1 MIDYETYCMIH
12 HFHAAEGLGVRQI
25 ARRLFLSRRTV
36 RRWLREERF
45 QQRQEPDRPS
55 KLDPFKA
62 RITALLAQHPFSG
75 KQILR
80 ILKAEGYTGGK
91 SILNEYLGK
100 VRPRKAEAFLT
111 LRFAAGECAQVDW
124 GEWGSVA
131 VGSTLR
137 RLSFFVMVLC
147 HSRMLY
153 LCFTLGQAMEHF
165 LECHRKAFE
174 YFEGV
179 PHRIMVDN
187 LKCAVLRR
195 LVGQAP
201 VLNGRYRD
209 FAKHYGFEISPCS
222 VGKGNEKGRVES
234 AVGFVKK
241 NLLEGL
247 EIPHFE
253 VLGPLARE
261 WLGREANGRVHGTTK
276 RRPCEMFLE
285 EKGLLRPL
293 PAHPA
298 DTGQV
303 RSVRADSRFRV
314 IFETNRYSV
323 PHRLACQ
330 RLTMHAYEDELY
342 FYEGQTLVAR
352 HPRSYDRHQDF
363 EHPDHAEGLLV
374 ERRHARHQSLLTGF
388 LELSGKASQYLEQ
401 LRMRTLNERHHL
413 RQIMALCEIHG
424 REKTARALEDCLE
437 MQVFGSAYLA
447 NLLEQR
453 GRKLPEAGALHL
465 SRRSDL
471 LEITLPSAD
480 LGIYQDRLPADF
492 ESSPGDEKPQQGGDE
507 DESGYAV
514 EVPR

>member
-1 MIDYETYCMIH
+1 MIDYEIYCRIH
-12 HFHAAEGLGVRQI
+12 HYHSVEGLSVRQI
-25 ARRLFLSRRTV
+25 ARRLCLSRRTV
-36 RRWLREERF
+36 KRWLKEEKF
-45 QQRQEPDRPS
+45 LQRQDQARSS
-55 KLDPFKA
+55 KLDPFKG
-62 RITALLAQHPFSG
+62 RIAALLEQHPFHG

-91 SILNEYLGK
+91 SILYAYLGK
-100 VRPRKAEAFLT
+100 IRPRKAPAFLT

-174 YFEGV
+174 FFEGV
-179 PHRIMVDN
+179 PHRIMIDN

-195 LVGQAP
+195 VVGQAP
-201 VLNGRYRD
+201 VLNGRYQD
-209 FAKHYGFEISPCS
+209 FAKFYGFQITACS
-222 VGKGNEKGRVES
+222 VGKGNEKGRVEN

-261 WLGREANGRVHGTTK
+261 WLDQEANRRVHGTTK

-293 PAHPA
+293 PPHPA
-298 DTGQV
+298 NTGQA
-303 RSVRADSRFRV
+303 RSVRVDSRFRV

-330 RLTMHAYEDELY
+330 RLTMHVYEDELY
-342 FYEGQTLVAR
+342 FYDNQTLVAR

-374 ERRHARHQSLLTGF
+374 ERRQARHQSLLTDF
-388 LELSGKASQYLEQ
+388 LELSNKASQYLEQ
-401 LRMRTLNERHHL
+401 LRMRTFNERHHV

-453 GRKLPEAGALHL
+453 GRRLPEAGALHL

-480 LGIYQDRLPADF
+480 LNIYQDRLPADF
-492 ESSPGDEKPQQGGDE
+492 LSSLGDDKPLQGGEE
-507 DESGYAV
+507 DESSYADKV
-514 EVPR
+514 SR